1 MYRKLLRE
9 HLSITLSQTYV
20 HKELAPVRVK
30 EDLKAVGKLV
40 DLLEDVFT
48 NPWKEDA
55 VFTSL
60 ATRIKATT
68 EVSDDLLQAKS
79 KGKQATN
86 DFVVSCYSSHPTLD
100 LKAVCKV
107 RNKHLVLPLHMDCDV
122 FARIALL
129 RQFDMKVAF
138 TYPLGPL
145 PWSLADRYGLPQKT
159 SKAKLS
165 HQQERCITVQAHRP
179 HRKYPENTSSIFN
192 GMVVLQKLKIPSR
205 ATCMFLVVAERVFE
219 VVTSTSS
226 SRVDVVLDVYREV
239 LIKNVERLKRVS
251 TSDSV
256 HYMNI
261 LSAYKVKSWNKLLS
275 VTANKPEI
283 VKFLVS
289 QKTTPFRDG
298 LSNRTMYVTTEDQ
311 CWRVDAAACDLFQSY
326 NAVTKRQIRIWFSM
340 LSTQKVSLS
349 STLTTLISLSYF
361 LLIAQASQ
369 SGKHLMINSKL
380 PRPLCVR
387 FTRKNAKVRMLCTM
401 RSIAP
406 KVGRLSQR
414 LCRHASLLYDFM

>member
-1 MYRKLLRE
+1 M
-9 HLSITLSQTYV
+9 
-20 HKELAPVRVK
+20 
-30 EDLKAVGKLV
+30 
-40 DLLEDVFT
+40 
-48 NPWKEDA
+48 
-55 VFTSL
+55 
-60 ATRIKATT
+60 
-68 EVSDDLLQAKS
+68 
-79 KGKQATN
+79 
-86 DFVVSCYSSHPTLD
+86 
-100 LKAVCKV
+100 
-107 RNKHLVLPLHMDCDV
+107 

-165 HQQERCITVQAHRP
+165 HQQERCITVQAHPP

-219 VVTSTSS
+219 VVTSTGS

-261 LSAYKVKSWNKLLS
+261 LSAYTVKSWNKLLS

-283 VKFLVS
+283 VKFLVL

-311 CWRVDAAACDLFQSY
+311 CWRVDAAACEPVPELQCSHQEADTHMVLH
-326 NAVTKRQIRIWFSM
+326 A
-340 LSTQKVSLS
+340 
-349 STLTTLISLSYF
+349 
-361 LLIAQASQ
+361 
-369 SGKHLMINSKL
+369 
-380 PRPLCVR
+380 
-387 FTRKNAKVRMLCTM
+387 
-401 RSIAP
+401 
-406 KVGRLSQR
+406 
-414 LCRHASLLYDFM
+414 RHAEGKFVIHSDDTDILVLLLAHSSSLTKWEASYDKFKVTEALVCQVYKEKCQSEDALHYEIHCTKGGKVESEALLPCKSSL